1 MNLANLTNVV
11 KVTMLR
17 LDLIDNF
24 IKECE
29 CILFLIC
36 KILPTYEQ

>member
-1 MNLANLTNVV
+1 MNLVNLINVV
-11 KVTMLR
+11 KVIMFR

-36 KILPTYEQ
+36 KIFLIYE